1 MNELIHFLVL
11 GKAFGKHIEYVV
23 ADMLRPAELLEIQW
37 IHIQLGQVPDRYRA
51 YIFELDSKWRAG
63 KRVIEPTIIYKELN
77 CGDHFLATLDLV
89 KENQGFAGY

>member
-37 IHIQLGQVPDRYRA
+37 LHIQLGQVPDRYRA
-51 YIFELDSKWRAG
+51 YIFELDSK
-63 KRVIEPTIIYKELN
+63 
-77 CGDHFLATLDLV
+77 
-89 KENQGFAGY
+89 

>member
-37 IHIQLGQVPDRYRA
+37 IHIQLGQYPTGTER
-51 YIFELDSKWRAG
+51 ISSSSTPSS
-63 KRVIEPTIIYKELN
+63 EPES
-77 CGDHFLATLDLV
+77 A
-89 KENQGFAGY
+89 